1 MLTARRYCASSSV
14 VRRRACRLSGLG
26 WPTNGVLLG
35 CWRPEE
41 LGMNRKNQARG
52 ALIDRMVEARSEQ
65 EVEAAKK
72 DAEGWLEE
80 NPGDVRGM
88 AASEQL
94 AETGARARDPER
106 GAN

>member
-1 MLTARRYCASSSV
+1 
-14 VRRRACRLSGLG
+14 
-26 WPTNGVLLG
+26 
-35 CWRPEE
+35 
-41 LGMNRKNQARG
+41 MNRKNQDRG
-52 ALIDRMVEARSEQ
+52 VLIDRMLEARSEQ